1 METLIT
7 LSDGKK
13 EFSFKVVGIDP
24 KEFRQKMIDFVEI
37 DVKFS

>member
-1 METLIT
+1 MLVEVT

-24 KEFRQKMIDFVEI
+24 KEFRQKNVR
-37 DVKFS
+37 VSK